1 MNLLPDCDIVLL
13 KQCIFLKILSELNN
27 MSNKNSIQK
36 NWTSWHHLLHKQ
48 ILGNRTLIPD
58 GANLLIAV
66 SGGQDSMTLLNLIND
81 MKTQHNWFVNVW
93 HGDHQWHEKSET
105 YALDLQSYCNKK
117 NISFFFDRANK
128 KNISSEE
135 KARDWRY
142 KKLIERA
149 NHLFIENQKETDIY
163 LLTGH
168 TNTDNA
174 ETFLLNLAR
183 GSNYAGLSYIDKKRL
198 LENNIFL
205 IRPLLI
211 FSRQDTKEFC
221 KLQNIPIWEDPTN
234 CDLKIKRNLVR
245 KKIIPILETMYPG
258 CSKRINSFAEKMS
271 NYKNEQNDLSQLAFI
286 SCKDTLGVKRKLL
299 NSLCI
304 EARCTILNTF
314 LKRDCKKQLSSKNIT
329 DLASTIFDKDRGQIN
344 LPEGLKIVWD
354 KDYINLEKN

>member
-13 KQCIFLKILSELNN
+13 KQCIFFKILSELNN
-27 MSNKNSIQK
+27 MSNENSIQK

-211 FSRQDTKEFC
+211 FSREDTKEFC

-329 DLASTIFDKDRGQIN
+329 NLASAIFEKDRGQIN
-344 LPEGLKIVWD
+344 LPDGLKIVWD